1 MIKMVKEKASK
12 TELIKAYDVL
22 KHPLITE
29 KSVGFI
35 EAENK
40 LSFIVEKN
48 ATKNEIKKAV
58 EDLFQVK
65 VIEVNTLKD
74 LKNRKKA
81 FVKLSKEF
89 KAGDIA
95 TKLGV
100 L

>member
-1 MIKMVKEKASK
+1 MVKENVNK
-12 TELIKAYDVL
+12 TNLIKAYDIL

-35 EAENK
+35 EGENK

-65 VIEVNTLKD
+65 VKEVNTLKD
-74 LKNRKKA
+74 SKNRKKA
-81 FVKLSKEF
+81 FVKLTKEF